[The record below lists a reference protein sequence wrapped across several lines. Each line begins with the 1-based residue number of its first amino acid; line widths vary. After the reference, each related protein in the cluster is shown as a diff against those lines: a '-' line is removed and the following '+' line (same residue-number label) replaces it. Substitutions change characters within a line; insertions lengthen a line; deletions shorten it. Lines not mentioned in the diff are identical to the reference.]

1 MIFCCIMSLD
11 MTQATNRCSVCQEQL
26 GTSYCTGC
34 GVYFCTKDFKSHRGI
49 LCSEMDTVIAH
60 RNDLQNKINKTI
72 QHSDSHS
79 PLFAQIDE
87 WQKMMTEKVK
97 IVAEHTRQ
105 QVAELLNL
113 KRVKLGNDF
122 KRFSQEV
129 IYLRQTENFVEHDL
143 TRLKFMIH
151 QFNHEL
157 KQLTKPLTIV
167 LHTELSDRLVWSRL
181 IYAEEKSTYAGI
193 QQRQQ
198 QVNGKII
205 N

>member
-1 MIFCCIMSLD
+1 MSLE
-11 MTQATNRCSVCQEQL
+11 MVKGKNRCAVCQEQL

-34 GVYFCTKDFKSHRGI
+34 GVYFCTKDFKNHRGI
-49 LCSEMDTVIAH
+49 LSSEMDTVIEQ
-60 RNDLQNKINKTI
+60 RNDLQDKINNVI
-72 QHSDSHS
+72 QYSDSHS
-79 PLFAQIDE
+79 PLFAKIDE
-87 WQKMMTEKVK
+87 WEEMMTEKVK

-105 QVAELLNL
+105 QVAELLNS
-113 KRVKLGNDF
+113 KRVKLGDDF

-129 IYLRQTENFVEHDL
+129 IHLRQTENFVEHDL

-151 QFNHEL
+151 QFNSEL
-157 KQLTKPLTIV
+157 KQLNKPLTIA

-181 IYAEEKSTYAGI
+181 IYAQEKSAYAGI